1 MSVAESTTVNERG
14 EILTAGEAAAY
25 LRVSEDALLKLAGE
39 GAVPAQKIGE
49 EWRFLKRALNDWL
62 RYGGRRNGG
71 PLSPDWLLESRFAE
85 ELLTILEQRLLH
97 KLKTSPKPEA
107 NEAAMRHFGVW
118 KDDPTAEAMLEEI
131 YERRSDE

>member
-1 MSVAESTTVNERG
+1 MSVAESATANELG

-25 LRVSEDALLKLAGE
+25 LRVPEDALLKLAGE

-62 RYGGRRNGG
+62 RYGNRRNGG

-85 ELLTILEQRLLH
+85 ELLGILEQRLLH
-97 KLKTSPKPEA
+97 KLRVPPKPGA
-107 NEAAMRHFGVW
+107 KEAAMRHFGVW
-118 KDDPTAEAMLEEI
+118 KDDPTAEVLLEEI
-131 YERRSDE
+131 YARRGDE